1 MEQNIEQQCAIAT
14 EQWRLWNV
22 CVVVAVAHAQW
33 ARKTKIVQAK
43 KFTGNY
49 LSTIFYQILTF
60 RKFKI

>member
-22 CVVVAVAHAQW
+22 CVVVAVVAHAQW

-43 KFTGNY
+43 KINCTENY
-49 LSTIFYQILTF
+49 F
-60 RKFKI
+60 